1 MFRIID
7 ADEKAPAEGGAR
19 RVVVEL
25 APDDGWIDSLQ
36 HDIEGALRTF
46 RYLAQK
52 MRATYD
58 PADARG
64 KKVMDSI
71 DRHLAT
77 IEELKRTL
85 VDPLFAPSRH
95 EG

>member
-1 MFRIID
+1 MFRIIHD
-7 ADEKAPAEGGAR
+7 GDKASAEGGAR

-36 HDIEGALRTF
+36 HDLEGALRTF

-64 KKVMDSI
+64 KKVMESI
-71 DRHLAT
+71 DRHLVT
-77 IEELKRTL
+77 IEELKQNL
-85 VDPLFAPSRH
+85 VDPLFAPPRR